1 MPRLPTSAARHAR
14 ENQRPSLLRT
24 AQVKLRVAALAGL
37 VVTVA
42 AATAVTLAAQ
52 ATPARDRSTADGVY
66 TRAQADQG
74 REVFALA
81 CQSCHAPTQHA
92 GNTFRGNWFGKS
104 LWALF
109 DYLRWEM
116 PQTDP
121 GTLSDDEYVALVAY
135 LMQINRM
142 PTGPDALAAD
152 SSALA
157 GIRIDSLPSAAG
169 AARSVRR

>member
-1 MPRLPTSAARHAR
+1 MKRVLTFFTHTARRA
-14 ENQRPSLLRT
+14 
-24 AQVKLRVAALAGL
+24 AALA
-37 VVTVA
+37 VV
-42 AATAVTLAAQ
+42 AATAATLAAQ
-52 ATPARDRSTADGVY
+52 AAPSADRSTADGVY
-66 TRAQADQG
+66 TRDQAEKG

-121 GTLSDDEYVALVAY
+121 GTLSDDEYIALVAY
-135 LMQINRM
+135 LMQINQM
-142 PTGPDALAAD
+142 PTGSDALAAD
-152 SSALA
+152 STALV
-157 GIRIDSLPSAAG
+157 GIRIDSLPSTSG
-169 AARSVRR
+169 GGLHKRR